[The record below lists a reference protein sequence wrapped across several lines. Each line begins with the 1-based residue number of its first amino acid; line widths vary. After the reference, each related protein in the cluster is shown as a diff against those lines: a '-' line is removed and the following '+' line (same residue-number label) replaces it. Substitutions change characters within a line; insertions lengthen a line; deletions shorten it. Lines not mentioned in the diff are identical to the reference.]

1 MQYSQAPVQ
10 PYFPALAPLTAQLSD
25 YAYPLMRFWV
35 GATLAPHGCQKLF
48 EWFGGSRAGVAAIFT
63 KVGIEPALP
72 LTYFVG
78 TCELVCGLLVA
89 FGLFTRAAA
98 AVAFILLSVAW
109 YKVHLVNGFFWTKFG
124 IEYPLLW
131 SVMMLG
137 IAMRGG
143 GRLSLDAKLGKEI

>member
-1 MQYSQAPVQ
+1 MNHAEARPQLYV
-10 PYFPALAPLTAQLSD
+10 PALGELYEKLRP
-25 YAYPLMRFWV
+25 YGYPLMRFWV

-48 EWFGGSRAGVAAIFT
+48 EWFGGSRAGVAAIFS

-78 TCELVCGLLVA
+78 TCELTAGLLVA
-89 FGLFTRAAA
+89 FGLFTRPAAV
-98 AVAFILLSVAW
+98 VAFILLTTAW

-124 IEYPLLW
+124 VEYPLLW

-137 IAMRGG
+137 IFMRGG
-143 GRLSLDAKLGKEI
+143 GKFSLDRMIGKEF